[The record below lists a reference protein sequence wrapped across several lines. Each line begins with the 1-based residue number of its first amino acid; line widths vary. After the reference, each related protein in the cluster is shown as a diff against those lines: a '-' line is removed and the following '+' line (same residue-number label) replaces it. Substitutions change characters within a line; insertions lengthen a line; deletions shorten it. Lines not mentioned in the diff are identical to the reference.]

1 MVKALIHYAEIGLK
15 KGNFAFFE
23 KKLVENIK
31 KSAERNK
38 VKIKEIVRHEKRIL
52 IDFPSN
58 SNKEKVSDVL
68 RNVFGI
74 KYFSFVY
81 EIERDLKKLEKEI
94 EKILKQFKKD
104 KTKKI
109 AFQTKRADKSFSLT
123 SVKVNA
129 KLGEIS
135 NKLGLKVD
143 YKNFE
148 KKIFIEITRK
158 KIYIYTD
165 KINGLGGLPVGTSGR
180 VLVLFSGG
188 IDSPVAS
195 WLIMKRGCT
204 VDFLHFHAFK
214 NNKQAFNSKIKTLAE
229 KLNQYQNK
237 SKLYLVPYSTYSIFT
252 QGEIQGKYDLILFK
266 YFMLKFAEKIAGENH
281 YDAIVL
287 GDNLGQV
294 ASQTIENIRATSFG
308 IQETIFR
315 PLLTYDKQEIIDLS
329 KKIGTY
335 ELSIKKYKDCCSI
348 LSRKPSTKTKLKYF
362 EKILEDVDVGEII
375 EKSMKD
381 IEKFDI
387 G

>member
-1 MVKALIHYAEIGLK
+1 MAKALIHYAEIGLK

-23 KKLVENIK
+23 KKLVKNIK

-58 SNKEKVSDVL
+58 SSKEKISDVL

-158 KIYIYTD
+158 KIYIYTER
-165 KINGLGGLPVGTSGR
+165 INGLGGLPVATSGR
-180 VLVLFSGG
+180 VLVLFSVG

-195 WLIMKRGCT
+195 WLMMKRGCR
-204 VDFLHFHAFK
+204 VDYLHFHVFK
-214 NNKQAFNSKIKTLAE
+214 NNKQAFDSKIKKLIE
-229 KLNQYQNK
+229 KLNTFQGS
-237 SKLYLVPYSTYSIFT
+237 SKLYLVPYSTYEILT
-252 QGEIQGKYDLILFK
+252 QGEIQGKYDLVLFK
-266 YFMLKFAEKIAGENH
+266 YFMLKFAERFVEENH

-308 IQETIFR
+308 IQDVIFR

-335 ELSIKKYKDCCSI
+335 NFSIEKYKDCCSI
-348 LSRKPSTKTKLKYF
+348 LSKKPSTKTKLKYF
-362 EKILEDVDVGEII
+362 EKILEDVDVGDII
-375 EKSMKD
+375 EKSMR
-381 IEKFDI
+381 DI
-387 G
+387 GKFEVK